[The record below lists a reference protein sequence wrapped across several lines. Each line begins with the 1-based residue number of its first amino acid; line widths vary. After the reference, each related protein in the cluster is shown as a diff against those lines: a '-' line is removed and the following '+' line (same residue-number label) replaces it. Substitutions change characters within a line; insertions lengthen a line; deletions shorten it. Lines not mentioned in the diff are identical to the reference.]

1 MRGRSSRRRVVTAAA
16 VATAI
21 TAVLV
26 SSAATTAAPQPSFA
40 VLRAKV
46 LDAIADEKR
55 ALELLK
61 KKPPRTKTAK
71 LALERSA
78 ERLRE
83 VAGSGPLPT
92 GVAGSLNSAADWD
105 LQAAR
110 ELGPD
115 RPPGSYAAE
124 AAIRAAE
131 LGTEAALDQK
141 AVVASMLQQPA
152 AAQGPQCADRID
164 NDGDGLIDARH
175 DSGCAS
181 KSDVGER
188 SALTCSLGYTAGTT
202 TSVVQGTCTG
212 PFAKL
217 ELTAPVGVAFDTG
230 ARPTVQH
237 ADACHY
243 TTPRTLECAMSDGVV
258 NPRHVVSA
266 RFRFRQRSV
275 SAPRVFVRDFARRG
289 RAWRAARAQAQAP
302 AGYLRFRLSYTHEGL
317 SHVCASIEADS
328 GALLKVSI
336 EGPNGYTA
344 SGMLQL
350 KKKATRTAPG
360 GFSFRIFE
368 FGSYKVTIVSTA
380 GGKSVT
386 KSQTI
391 AVTGAPGDSRCSA
404 TGAPPP

>member
-1 MRGRSSRRRVVTAAA
+1 MRSSRRRTLIAIVVTMT
-16 VATAI
+16 AT
-21 TAVLV
+21 LV
-26 SSAATTAAPQPSFA
+26 PSAATTATPDPSFG

-46 LDAIADEKR
+46 LEAIADEKR

-61 KKPPRTKTAK
+61 KNPPRTKTAK

-92 GVAGSLNSAADWD
+92 GVAGSLNAAADWD
-105 LQAAR
+105 LEAAR
-110 ELGPD
+110 KLGPD
-115 RPPGSYAAE
+115 RRPGSWAAE
-124 AAIRAAE
+124 HAIRGAE

-141 AVVASMLQQPA
+141 VVAASALQQPA
-152 AAQGPQCADRID
+152 AAQGPQCSDRID

-175 DSGCAS
+175 DSGCTSAR
-181 KSDVGER
+181 DGGEVG
-188 SALTCSLGYTAGTT
+188 ALSCSLGYTSGAAL
-202 TSVVQGTCTG
+202 SAVHGTCTG

-217 ELTAPVGVAFDTG
+217 ELEAPVGVAFDVRTM
-230 ARPTVQH
+230 PVVQRGQ
-237 ADACHY
+237 ACHY
-243 TTPRTLECAMSDGVV
+243 VTPRRLECAMADGVE

-266 RFRFRQRSV
+266 RFRFTRAS
-275 SAPRVFVRDFARRG
+275 SAGPRVFIRDFARRS
-289 RAWRAARAQAQAP
+289 RAFRAARVLAG
-302 AGYLRFRLSYTHEGL
+302 GYLRFRLSYTHEGL

-328 GALLKVSI
+328 GASLKVSI

-344 SGMLQL
+344 TGTLQL
-350 KKKATRTAPG
+350 KKKATKTAPG

-380 GGKSVT
+380 AGKTVT

-391 AVTGAPGDSRCSA
+391 SVTGAPGDARCSA